1 MSNEQI
7 TWQQLIACW
16 HVQDEHAELNLSRR
30 GEKFYLSELKLFT
43 RLKQFFT
50 FSKTCIKS
58 RGFMKKTSFKWL
70 KTAWAA
76 IHVTKQT
83 QSTCQPT
90 HVFDQIWHRSAQTQ
104 KAERFP
110 VMITEPALLW
120 TRDRANSENVCVWHD
135 ELKKKN
141 KNAIWPL
148 KKTFY
153 EVLVSRIIC

>member
-1 MSNEQI
+1 MAATYCMLTCSG
-7 TWQQLIACW
+7 WP
-16 HVQDEHAELNLSRR
+16 AELNLSRR

-110 VMITEPALLW
+110 VMIMEPALLW
-120 TRDRANSENVCVWHD
+120 TRDRANSGNVCVWHD

-141 KNAIWPL
+141 KNAIWPF

-153 EVLVSRIIC
+153 EVLVSRILY

>member
-1 MSNEQI
+1 
-7 TWQQLIACW
+7 
-16 HVQDEHAELNLSRR
+16 
-30 GEKFYLSELKLFT
+30 
-43 RLKQFFT
+43 
-50 FSKTCIKS
+50 
-58 RGFMKKTSFKWL
+58 MKKTSFKQL

-76 IHVTKQT
+76 TDMWLNRLNQLVNQ
-83 QSTCQPT
+83 
-90 HVFDQIWHRSAQTQ
+90 HVFDQIWSAQTQ

-148 KKTFY
+148 KKNLLWSTSFKDSILIKY
-153 EVLVSRIIC
+153 YSKKI

>member
-1 MSNEQI
+1 MAATYCMLRCSG
-7 TWQQLIACW
+7 WP
-16 HVQDEHAELNLSRR
+16 AELNLSRR
-30 GEKFYLSELKLFT
+30 GGKIYLSELKLFT

-70 KTAWAA
+70 KTAWA
-76 IHVTKQT
+76 VTDMWLNRLNQLVN
-83 QSTCQPT
+83 Q
-90 HVFDQIWHRSAQTQ
+90 HVFDQIWPAQTQ

-141 KNAIWPL
+141 KNAICPF
-148 KKTFY
+148 KKAFY
-153 EVLVSRIIC
+153 EVLVSRIIY